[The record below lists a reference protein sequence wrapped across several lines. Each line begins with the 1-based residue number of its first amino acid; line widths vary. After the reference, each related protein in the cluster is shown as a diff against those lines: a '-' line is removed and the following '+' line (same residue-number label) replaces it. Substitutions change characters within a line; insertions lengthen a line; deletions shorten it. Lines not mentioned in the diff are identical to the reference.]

1 ATPRSTAEEL
11 VREALERYGVGP
23 EEGSPRDFV
32 LCDVVG
38 RAHSGGG
45 SASSSSS
52 SSSSS
57 CCPGGGGWEV
67 EHLRAVG
74 DQERP
79 LVLLDVWK
87 PKEGCG
93 RRFEIRRR

>member
-1 ATPRSTAEEL
+1 ATPRSTAAEL
-11 VREALERYGVGP
+11 VREALERYGLGP
-23 EEGSPRDFV
+23 AEGSPRDFV

-38 RAHSGGG
+38 RATAGTGGAG
-45 SASSSSS
+45 A
-52 SSSSS
+52 
-57 CCPGGGGWEV
+57 GWQV

-74 DQERP
+74 DAERP

-93 RRFEIRRR
+93 RRFEIRRRSEVERRG